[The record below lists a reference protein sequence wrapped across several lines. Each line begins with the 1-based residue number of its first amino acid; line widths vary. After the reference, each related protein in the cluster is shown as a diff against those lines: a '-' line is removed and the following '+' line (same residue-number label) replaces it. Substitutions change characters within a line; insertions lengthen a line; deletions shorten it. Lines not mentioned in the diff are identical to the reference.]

1 MTNFTLDTIQPANAE
16 YKPIKALVYGV
27 PGVGKTVFGSTFERP
42 ILLRTE
48 DGARAIADLPT
59 FPEMATSFD
68 DVMNALRS
76 LYANH
81 EYKTLIID
89 SIDWLEPLVWRYTC
103 QLNGATSIE
112 QIGGG
117 YGKGYVEAEKQWHQ
131 ILTALESLR
140 MDKDMN
146 VVLLAHSEVKH
157 VEMPGAAA
165 FQRYLVKL
173 HKRGSALIQEWSDV
187 ILFAGYKAN
196 FSEEVQGFNK
206 TRTIANGNGERVL
219 YTSERPSHLG
229 KNRVGLPDQIYI
241 GHDKSW
247 KSFHSEYNKATDGRY
262 WPDKEDN

>member
-59 FPEMATSFD
+59 FPELATTFD

-76 LYANH
+76 LYSEHN
-81 EYKTLIID
+81 YKTIVID
-89 SIDWLEPLVWRYTC
+89 SVDWLEPIVFAYTC
-103 QLNGATSIE
+103 NWLAVQSIE
-112 QIGGG
+112 SVG
-117 YGKGYVEAEKQWHQ
+117 YGKGYVEADKNWLT
-131 ILTALESLR
+131 ILTALERLR
-140 MDKDMN
+140 MDKGMN
-146 VVLLAHSEVKH
+146 IVLLAHSDVKT
-157 VEMPGAAA
+157 VEMPGADAY
-165 FQRYLVKL
+165 QRYLIKL
-173 HKRGSALIQEWSDV
+173 HKRGSALIQEWCDM

-196 FSEEVQGFNK
+196 FTKEENGFNK

-219 YTSERPSHLG
+219 FTSERPSHLG

-241 GHDKSW
+241 GHDKEW

-262 WPDKEDN
+262 WPELEG